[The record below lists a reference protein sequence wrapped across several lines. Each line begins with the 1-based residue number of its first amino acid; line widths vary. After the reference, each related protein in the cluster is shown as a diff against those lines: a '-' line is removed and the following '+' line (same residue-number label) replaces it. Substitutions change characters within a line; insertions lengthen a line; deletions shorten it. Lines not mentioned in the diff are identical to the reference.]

1 MTPSVSPAVDFSEL
15 RRGTHL
21 CHFYATPQDL
31 LDTLAPF
38 FKAGL
43 EKDEFCLWAVSPTLT
58 TEQAAAA
65 LRSSIPDVDRHISE
79 GALEII
85 PSPEWYLKDGRF
97 DAVRVIQSWQ
107 DKLEAA
113 LARGYAGMRIN
124 GNEDWL
130 KDDLWRDFAAYER
143 SLDEWVRGRPLI
155 VICSYPLRE
164 GAIQVL
170 DVARVHQFALAK
182 RLGQWEVLE
191 TPELRAAEE
200 QARYRE
206 LFETSHDVIVLL
218 DMHGRILDIN
228 RRAEELTGYTRVALL
243 SMNMFEGLLLPDDV
257 PVLNQMLADVDDR
270 GACEYR
276 IRWRTNQ
283 GDVVYLDGSAVARRS
298 RSGQFVA
305 AFCTLRDVTE
315 RTKNEADA
323 RERVEAAREE
333 ERTRIARELHDELG
347 STLARVRWD
356 IEALEKELITA
367 SPQTSPVLHE
377 RFSETARLV
386 DSTIES
392 VQRIAA
398 ELRPTILD
406 DLGLVASLESQVDQF
421 QRATGITCRLD
432 VLLDGEDGGAT
443 REQATALFRIVQE
456 SLTNIGRHARASL
469 VNIVL
474 EQRDGN
480 LALEVRDNGVGINPE
495 STAKQSALGVLGM
508 RERAALVEGRLDIS
522 GRPGKGTVL
531 SVRIP
536 VRSML
541 RRRF

>member
-1 MTPSVSPAVDFSEL
+1 MTSPECPAIDFSKL
-15 RRGTHL
+15 AWGTHL
-21 CHFYATPQDL
+21 CHFYATPHDL
-31 LDTLAPF
+31 LETLAPF

-43 EKDEFCLWAVSPTLT
+43 ETNEYCLWAVSPTLT
-58 TEQAAAA
+58 REQAAAA
-65 LRSSIPDVDRHISE
+65 LRSSIPDIDQYLSA

-85 PSPEWYLKDGRF
+85 SSPEWYLKDGKF
-97 DAVRVIQSWQ
+97 DSIRVLEAWEK
-107 DKLEAA
+107 KLEDA
-113 LARGYAGMRIN
+113 LTRGYAGMRIN

-130 KDDLWRDFAAYER
+130 SDALWRDFAAYER
-143 SLDEWVRGRPLI
+143 SLHEWVRGRPLI
-155 VICSYPLRE
+155 VVCSYPLRE
-164 GAIQVL
+164 GAIQIL

-182 RLGQWEVLE
+182 RLSQWEVLE

-206 LFETSHDVIVLL
+206 LFETSHDAIVLL
-218 DMHGRILDIN
+218 DAEGRILDIN
-228 RRAEELTGYTRVALL
+228 RRGEELTGYSRAALL
-243 SMNMFEGLLLPDDV
+243 SMNMVELLLSPEDA
-257 PVLNQMLADVDDR
+257 PALTEMLADVDDG
-270 GACEYR
+270 GAREYR
-276 IRWRTNQ
+276 MRWRTNR
-283 GDVVYLDGSAVARRS
+283 GDVLYLDGSAVARRS
-298 RSGQFVA
+298 RTGEFVA

-315 RTKNEADA
+315 RIKKEAA
-323 RERVEAAREE
+323 IRERIEAAREE

-347 STLARVRWD
+347 STLTRVRWD
-356 IEALEKELITA
+356 IEALEEEVSTA
-367 SPQTSPVLHE
+367 SPQKPPVVHE
-377 RFSETARLV
+377 RFSEAVRLV

-398 ELRPTILD
+398 ELRPRMLD
-406 DLGLVASLESQVDQF
+406 DLGLTASLESQVQQF
-421 QRATGITCRLD
+421 QRANGITCRLH
-432 VLLDGEDGGAT
+432 VLLDDEDSGPT

-456 SLTNIGRHARASL
+456 ALTNVSRHARASL

-474 EQRDGN
+474 EQRDGD

-495 STAKQSALGVLGM
+495 AIEKPSALGILGM

-536 VRSML
+536 MRSMP